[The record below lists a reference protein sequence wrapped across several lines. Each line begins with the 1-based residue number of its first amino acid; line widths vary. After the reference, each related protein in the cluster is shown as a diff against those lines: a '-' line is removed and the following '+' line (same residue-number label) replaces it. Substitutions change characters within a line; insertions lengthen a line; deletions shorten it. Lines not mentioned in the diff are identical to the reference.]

1 MDAIL
6 GIGSEN
12 LKPVSAKRGPSGAQP
27 RTLALRQ
34 VPTQQGVHV
43 LGLRGAERE
52 GGSEGAFQGIREGRG
67 NSHSVILMSS
77 PLLGLLALSR
87 SLYEKGFLCIP

>member
-1 MDAIL
+1 MDVIL

-34 VPTQQGVHV
+34 VPTQQGLQL

-52 GGSEGAFQGIREGRG
+52 EGG
-67 NSHSVILMSS
+67 
-77 PLLGLLALSR
+77 
-87 SLYEKGFLCIP
+87 Y

>member
-6 GIGSEN
+6 GTGSEN

-27 RTLALRQ
+27 RILALRQ
-34 VPTQQGVHV
+34 APTRQGMHV

-52 GGSEGAFQGIREGRG
+52 GGSEGALQEIRGGCG
-67 NSHSVILMSS
+67 NSHSVILM
-77 PLLGLLALSR
+77 
-87 SLYEKGFLCIP
+87 